1 MMKICV
7 IGGGS
12 TYTPELIEGFINIHE
27 QIQLKE
33 LWLLDLK
40 QNDHK
45 FGIVADFARR
55 MVQKANCGVALHSTF
70 TPQEAIEGADFIIH
84 QFRPG
89 GLQGRIADETI
100 PLRYGLIGQETTGMG
115 GMACALRAF
124 PILEQYVELAK
135 HMSNQ
140 AWIINFSNPS
150 GMLTEFIRNYLQ
162 YERTIGLCNYPI
174 NVLRSLQNLF
184 GCQQQEIF
192 VKYYGLN
199 HLSWIEQV
207 MIQGID
213 RTADLWQSFHLN
225 PKNIPDAPFPLE
237 FLEQLGLLPN
247 PYLKYFYMTDTM
259 LQQQCE
265 AQQAQG
271 TRGEI
276 VQAIETE
283 LLNLYADP
291 SLDHKP
297 PQLEQRG
304 GALYSTA
311 AAELIHDLVTG
322 ARTTHIINTRN
333 NGAIQDF
340 PDNYIMEIP
349 VTIIQQGTEPLM
361 LGNSHKAVSGLIVT
375 IKNFE
380 RLVIEGYLQKNEDL
394 IRQAMLIHP
403 LGPRLSHV
411 EPLWQALKTANAGF
425 MDGYQG

>member
-1 MMKICV
+1 MKICV

-12 TYTPELIEGFINIHE
+12 TYTPELIEGFINIQA
-27 QIQLKE
+27 QIQLEE

-40 QNDHK
+40 HNEHK

-55 MVQKANCGVALHSTF
+55 MVQKAHCGLALHSTF
-70 TPQEAIEGADFIIH
+70 VPQEAMEGADVIIH
-84 QFRPG
+84 QFRAG
-89 GLQGRIADETI
+89 GLPGRIADETI
-100 PLRYGLIGQETTGMG
+100 PLGYDLIGQETTGMG

-135 HMSNQ
+135 RVSNQ

-150 GMLTEFIRNYLQ
+150 GLLTEFIRNYLQ

-174 NVLRSLQNLF
+174 NVLRSLQSLF
-184 GCQQQEIF
+184 ACQQQDIS

-207 MIQGID
+207 MIRGVD
-213 RTADLWQSFHLN
+213 RTADLWQGLRLN
-225 PKNIPDAPFPLE
+225 PKNISDVPFPPE

-259 LQQQCE
+259 LQQQRD

-271 TRGEI
+271 SRGEV

-291 SLDHKP
+291 RLDHKP

-311 AAELIHDLVTG
+311 AAELIHDLVTD
-322 ARTTHIINTRN
+322 ACTTHIINIRN
-333 NGAIQDF
+333 NGAIQDL
-340 PDNYIMEIP
+340 PDDYVMEIP
-349 VTIIQQGTEPLM
+349 ATITRQGPAPLV
-361 LGNSHKAVSGLIVT
+361 LGTSHKAVSGLITT

-380 RLVIEGYLQKNEDL
+380 RLTIEGYLQKSEDL

-403 LGPRLSHV
+403 LGPRLSHI

-425 MDGYQG
+425 FKLT

>member
-1 MMKICV
+1 MKICV

-27 QIQLKE
+27 PIQLKE

-40 QNDHK
+40 QNEYK
-45 FGIVADFARR
+45 FGIVTDFARR
-55 MVQKANCGVALHSTF
+55 MVQKANCSVALHSTF
-70 TPQEAIEGADFIIH
+70 IPQEAIENADFIIH

-89 GLQGRIADETI
+89 GLPGRIADETI

-124 PILEQYVELAK
+124 PILEHYVELAGRV
-135 HMSNQ
+135 SNQ

-174 NVLRSLQNLF
+174 NVLRSLQTLF
-184 GCQQQEIF
+184 SCQQQDLF

-207 MIQGID
+207 VIRGLN
-213 RTADLWQSFHLN
+213 RTADLWQKFRLN
-225 PKNIPDAPFPLE
+225 PKNIPDTPFPPD

-247 PYLKYFYMTDTM
+247 PYLKYFYMTDAM
-259 LQQQCE
+259 LQQQRD
-265 AQQAQG
+265 AQQTQG
-271 TRGEI
+271 TRGEV
-276 VQAIETE
+276 VQAIERD
-283 LLNLYADP
+283 LLTLYADP
-291 SLDHKP
+291 SLDRKP

-311 AAELIHDLVTG
+311 AAELIHDLITDAG
-322 ARTTHIINTRN
+322 TIHIINTRN

-340 PDNYIMEIP
+340 PEDDVMEIP
-349 VTIIQQGTEPLM
+349 AEITSEGPEPLVM
-361 LGNSHKAVSGLIVT
+361 GESHKSVSGLIST

-380 RLVIEGYLQKNEDL
+380 RLTIEGYLQKNEHL

-425 MDGYQG
+425 FKLK